1 MGMFADRMSSVQVSA
16 TLKVAAEAERLRR
29 AGHSVVD
36 FSAGEPDFPTPEH
49 VKDAAKAAID
59 ANFTRYTAA
68 AGIPEL
74 REAICA
80 RYKRDY
86 GVDITAAEVLLTVG
100 GKQALF
106 NTALALYNPGDE
118 VITHAPYWPTIPEQ
132 VKLVGAVPV
141 IVQTSSEDGFRVSA
155 EAILGKITP
164 KTKAII
170 LNSPSNPTGALIE
183 ESVVATIA
191 DEAAA
196 QRRRRLS

>member
-1 MGMFADRMSSVQVSA
+1 
-16 TLKVAAEAERLRR
+16 
-29 AGHSVVD
+29 
-36 FSAGEPDFPTPEH
+36 
-49 VKDAAKAAID
+49 
-59 ANFTRYTAA
+59 
-68 AGIPEL
+68 
-74 REAICA
+74 
-80 RYKRDY
+80 
-86 GVDITAAEVLLTVG
+86 VG

-155 EAILGKITP
+155 EAILAKITP

-183 ESVVATIA
+183 ESVVPPSPTRPPSAGSGPSSISAT
-191 DEAAA
+191 
-196 QRRRRLS
+196 SS